1 MNFNKHG
8 VNAYKQQIKPNVAKD
23 KAMSDGLDIK
33 ISKKALKQH
42 NTSQKENKDQ
52 KPVNIMPDINVS
64 QTAIGQKPKETLSKK
79 LEKIASK
86 RFDFNQINLLINN
99 QIRNVDKE
107 TYEGKLAHRK
117 CAELLLALGKEEADK
132 VLSFMS
138 VKEIQSV
145 VKEIVQIQNE
155 RTRIKNSGGT
165 EVAKGFLKVAFGEE
179 ESLRILQNAT
189 SDGNELFQ
197 NLNSATNEQIV
208 AVLKDETIETI
219 AIVLARIKPTL
230 AKSVLLSLNKFDQ
243 AELVK
248 RITQNKKIDA
258 SILFKIEDVLEKRLK
273 KLQEHVVADDIN
285 VDGKRALADIL
296 RHLDSTQEQNIIDN
310 INLLMPEISEELEE
324 NMFNLDTLLLVRD
337 RDLQDILADIN
348 ETDIAILVRGKSTD
362 IRQKIFK
369 NISSGRKELIRDEE
383 DELGPLKKSVVE
395 LATKEFLAMLKE
407 KEKKGEV
414 VLIRDNFE
422 DEYI

>member
-273 KLQEHVVADDIN
+273 KLQEHVAAEDIN